1 MYDLT
6 GFKRD
11 LLYVIAGLEEPHGLA
26 IKSELEDYYESE
38 VHPGR
43 LYPNLDDLVED
54 GLVEKGSHDRRTNA
68 YELTDGGYEK
78 LSKRRDWEGKYY
90 GDQEPT
96 EEATSVAAQAG
107 N

>member
-26 IKSELEDYYESE
+26 IKSELEEYYESE

-43 LYPNLDDLVED
+43 LYPNLDDLVEAD
-54 GLVEKGSHDRRTNA
+54 LVEKGSHDRRTNA
-68 YELTDGGYEK
+68 YELTEEGYET
-78 LSKRRDWEGKYY
+78 LSQRRSWESKYY
-90 GDQEPT
+90 GDRETT
-96 EEATSVAAQAG
+96 EETASVPAHAG

>member
-43 LYPNLDDLVED
+43 LYPNLDGLVDD
-54 GLVEKGSHDRRTNA
+54 GLVEKGTHDRRTNS
-68 YELTDGGYEK
+68 YELTGEGYDLLESRRRWEK
-78 LSKRRDWEGKYY
+78 QYYEGA
-90 GDQEPT
+90 DSVEET
-96 EEATSVAAQAG
+96 EEITAPAG

>member
-54 GLVEKGSHDRRTNA
+54 GLVAKGSHDRRTNA
-68 YELTDGGYEK
+68 YELTEDGYET
-78 LSKRRDWEGKYY
+78 LSKRRDWEEEYY
-90 GDQEPT
+90 ADT
-96 EEATSVAAQAG
+96 DVAEETTSVAAQAG

>member
-43 LYPNLDDLVED
+43 LYPNLDDLVEE

-68 YELTDGGYEK
+68 YELSEKGYET
-78 LSKRRDWEGKYY
+78 LSQRRDWERKYY
-90 GDQEPT
+90 GDQTPT
-96 EEATSVAAQAG
+96 EDATSVPAHAG